1 MGRRA
6 ITIEE
11 INARFW
17 SRVDTHD
24 LDYSKCWE
32 WLYYINDDGYGTF
45 WYKKRPYPTHRFSWE
60 YSFGLISPGLNVC
73 HECDNRHCVNP
84 KHLFLGTP
92 LDNNRDAINKMRHA
106 YGENS
111 PNAKSLATEIIQM
124 LDEINLGKYSTIQ
137 QICSTYNM
145 IEMKVREILRG
156 NRWKETV
163 SLKYSLSD
171 LSRLR
176 QIVGMKP

>member
-1 MGRRA
+1 
-6 ITIEE
+6 
-11 INARFW
+11 
-17 SRVDTHD
+17 
-24 LDYSKCWE
+24 
-32 WLYYINDDGYGTF
+32 
-45 WYKKRPYPTHRFSWE
+45 
-60 YSFGLISPGLNVC
+60 
-73 HECDNRHCVNP
+73 
-84 KHLFLGTP
+84 
-92 LDNNRDAINKMRHA
+92 MRHA